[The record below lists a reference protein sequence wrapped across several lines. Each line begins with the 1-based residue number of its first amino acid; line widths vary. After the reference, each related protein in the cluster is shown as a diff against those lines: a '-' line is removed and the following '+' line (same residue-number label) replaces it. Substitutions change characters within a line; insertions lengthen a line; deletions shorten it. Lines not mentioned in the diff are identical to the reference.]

1 MLGVCPRRR
10 TSVTIVL
17 PPPGDVPT
25 LRPAHA
31 DPACAS
37 KFETSTLRSESY
49 RRVEDLDL
57 DISRDVTEQISEL
70 RCE

>member
-1 MLGVCPRRR
+1 MAFALVAEPALQLF
-10 TSVTIVL
+10 S
-17 PPPGDVPT
+17 PGDVPT

-37 KFETSTLRSESY
+37 KLETSTLRSESY

-57 DISRDVTEQISEL
+57 DISRDVTEQSSGEL
-70 RCE
+70 RRE